1 MSKVSLAGNASGT
14 GIFTIASPN
23 SNTDRTLTLPD
34 STGTLLN
41 TASNTNFPAGS
52 ILQVQTV
59 SQDSQLSTTSVMN
72 YSSSLPTISQG
83 VQALS
88 ISFTPKSSSSNLVF
102 YFNTYATSSSV
113 SNAIFAMFQDS
124 TCISAIA
131 PRYVTTG
138 ESQWANLIM
147 FNRASGSTSART
159 YSVRFGG
166 QPGNAPLVA
175 INTYPAY
182 AGVPQTSLIIFEVQ
196 A

>member
-1 MSKVSLAGNASGT
+1 MSLVKIQGNASGT
-14 GIFTIASPN
+14 GEFTIAAPN
-23 SNTDRTLTLPD
+23 SNTNRTLTLPD
-34 STGTLLN
+34 SSGTLLN

-59 SQDSQLSTTSVMN
+59 SQDSQIATSSVMN
-72 YSSSLPTISQG
+72 YSNSLPTIGQG

-102 YFNTYATSSSV
+102 YFNTYATTSNV

-138 ESQWANLIM
+138 ESGWANLIM
-147 FNRASGSTSART
+147 FNRASGSTSTRT

-166 QPGNAPLVA
+166 QPGNAPTVA
-175 INTYPAY
+175 INTYPQY
-182 AGVPQTSLIIFEVQ
+182 VGVPQTSLIIFEVQ